1 MKKEEDYTVTYCYTS
16 TGDWL
21 IIFIWLFFAV
31 IIAVLDTGKETVKSV
46 FTFLTTLLS
55 LITSVLKINAKG
67 VRLDFRAKTIIFLKD
82 KKKPKNI
89 SDIQKIV
96 HIVSTKGR
104 DKVKVFIEASASKDF
119 NISKEDYKDF
129 RSRILQINP
138 DIEII
143 DEPYHDG
150 KWW

>member
-96 HIVSTKGR
+96 HAVSPKGR

-119 NISKEDYKDF
+119 EINKEDYKDF
-129 RSRILQINP
+129 TRRISSLNP
-138 DIEII
+138 DIKII
-143 DEPYHDG
+143 DEPDDE
-150 KWW
+150 KWL